1 MVLHMQG
8 NGRRQGSTSLGSAPR
23 RNSHD
28 CSLSMGLPDADAAS
42 SLRADVDV
50 LKQTLGNGN
59 SSSAG
64 VQHIHATHHLLKLHH
79 SKLCSLTTTQISIL
93 RVSMPQ
99 NVYALPKS
107 RPRAHLVRPCILLQ

>member
-1 MVLHMQG
+1 MQG
-8 NGRRQGSTSLGSAPR
+8 YGRRQGSTSLGSALR

-50 LKQTLGNGN
+50 LKQTLSNGN

-64 VQHIHATHHLLKLHH
+64 MRHIRATNHLSKLHD
-79 SKLCSLTTTQISIL
+79 SK
-93 RVSMPQ
+93 
-99 NVYALPKS
+99 
-107 RPRAHLVRPCILLQ
+107 